1 MKSSPAFT
9 MIELVFVIVV
19 IGILAS
25 IAIPRFAA
33 TRDDAE
39 ISKAIA
45 TVGAIRTSL
54 ATERQLRTLRGD
66 FTAITSLSNNAATGV
81 VFQDFSYGSDGNAT
95 KRSVLE
101 SSVLGCANA
110 SSKACWV
117 DSGEGTYTY
126 RMPTS
131 GTVVFT
137 LSNGQFNCPATD
149 ANCQLL
155 TR

>member
-39 ISKAIA
+39 IAKAKA

-66 FTAITSLSNNAATGV
+66 FTAITSLSNNADPGV
-81 VFQDFSYGSDGNAT
+81 VFQDFSDSG
-95 KRSVLE
+95 RSVLE
-101 SSVLGCANA
+101 GPVLACEGGRRG
-110 SSKACWV
+110 CWV
-117 DSGEGTYTY
+117 DSGNQTYTY
-126 RMPTS
+126 RMPGS
-131 GTVVFT
+131 NNNVVFT
-137 LSNGQFNCPATD
+137 LQNGQFNCDLAD
-149 ANCQLL
+149 ADCQLL